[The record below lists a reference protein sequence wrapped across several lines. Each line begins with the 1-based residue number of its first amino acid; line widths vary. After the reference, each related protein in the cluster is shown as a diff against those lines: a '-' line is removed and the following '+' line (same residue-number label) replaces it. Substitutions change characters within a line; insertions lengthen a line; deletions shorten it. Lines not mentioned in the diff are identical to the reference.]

1 MKLTTNLFIVFI
13 FAILSTVLFYNHV
26 FGLNLLI
33 FQLAMLLWF
42 LFTKQVYFKTKTQI
56 ITGIGVL
63 LTSFFTVFTHS
74 IFSYFINFLA
84 WFIFIG
90 VLNFPQTKSLISSF
104 LISTISLFKS
114 QEVFISKIFT
124 KKIGGKNIGK
134 TLYKARIYLIPIVII
149 ILFVIIYS
157 LSNAVFNNLV
167 SEFLTS
173 INKGFVFLF
182 SDLDFLL
189 VFTFLVS
196 LFFCNFY
203 LLRNKNKSLVEID
216 INSSETL
223 HRNKKKERRYFK
235 LLALKNEYKSAIFL
249 LIVLNIIILILN
261 IIDINWVWIN
271 FKWEGDSLKQFV
283 HQGTYLLILSIL
295 ISIALVLYYF
305 RGNLNF
311 YKNNAL
317 LKKLSYIWIVQNAFL
332 AISVGIR
339 NFRYIEHYSL
349 AFKRIGVIIF
359 LLITLY
365 GLYTVM
371 IKIKENKSSF
381 YLFKVNSL
389 FVFIV
394 LVLCSGINWDS
405 HIAKYNFNHYE
416 SSFLHLDYLIT
427 LSDKALPY
435 LDHTLEDL
443 NKMNEVQ
450 KEKFTIKDT
459 LLQPIDYIK
468 KLNTRKTKF
477 KKEWESKHFLSWNYP
492 EYVAYKKL
500 FTNSN

>member
-1 MKLTTNLFIVFI
+1 MKLKTNLIVIFICALF
-13 FAILSTVLFYNHV
+13 STILFYNHE

-33 FQLAMLLWF
+33 FQLFLFLWF
-42 LFTKQVYFKTKTQI
+42 TLTKQIKFKSKIQLV
-56 ITGIGVL
+56 TGIGFL

-74 IFSYFINFLA
+74 LFSYIINFLA
-84 WFIFIG
+84 WFLFIG
-90 VLNFPQTKSLISSF
+90 ILNFPQSKSLISSF
-104 LISTISLFKS
+104 VISIFSLFKS
-114 QEVFISKIFT
+114 QEIFISKIFS
-124 KKIGGKNIGK
+124 KKIGNKNIGK
-134 TLYKARIYLIPIVII
+134 TIYKARIYLIPIVII
-149 ILFVIIYS
+149 LLFVIIYS

-167 SEFLTS
+167 SGFLTS

-203 LLRNKNKSLVEID
+203 LLRNKNKNIVVID
-216 INSSETL
+216 ENSSETL
-223 HRNKKKERRYFK
+223 LRNKKKERRYFK

-249 LIVLNIIILILN
+249 LIVLNLILLILN

-295 ISIALVLYYF
+295 ISMALVLYYF

-311 YKNNAL
+311 YKNNNL
-317 LKKLSYIWIVQNAFL
+317 LKKLSYVWIFQNGFL
-332 AISVGIR
+332 AISVGLR

-365 GLYTVM
+365 GLYTVV
-371 IKIKENKSSF
+371 IKIKEKKSSF

-389 FVFIV
+389 FVYLI

-405 HIAKYNFNHYE
+405 HIAKYNFSHYK
-416 SSFLHLDYLIT
+416 SSFLHLEYLAT

-435 LDHTLEDL
+435 LDHSLEDL
-443 NKMNEVQ
+443 NKMNEIQ
-450 KEKFTIKDT
+450 NEKFTIKDN
-459 LLQPIDYIK
+459 LLQPLAYKK
-468 KLNTRKTKF
+468 KLDKRKSNF
-477 KKEWESKHFLSWNYP
+477 KNEWESKHFLSWNYP
-492 EYVAYKKL
+492 EYIAYKKL
-500 FTNSN
+500 FTNDY